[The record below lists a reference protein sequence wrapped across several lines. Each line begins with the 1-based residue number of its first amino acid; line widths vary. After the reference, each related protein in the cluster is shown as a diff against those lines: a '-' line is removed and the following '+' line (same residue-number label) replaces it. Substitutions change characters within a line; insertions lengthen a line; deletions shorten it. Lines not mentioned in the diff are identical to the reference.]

1 MRNTVACTVS
11 PKTWI
16 LSSLE
21 VLKKV
26 EKGKIK
32 NQNRI
37 HSLCVIGCYIQG
49 FLGSSGAD
57 SLVSLDFIPYI

>member
-1 MRNTVACTVS
+1 MAWTVN

-32 NQNRI
+32 NQNENRI
-37 HSLCVIGCYIQG
+37 HSLRVKGCYIQG

-57 SLVSLDFIPYI
+57 ILVSLDVIPYI